1 MTTKEWLNRGFN
13 TFRTLQLKRARLEA
27 LGNVIS
33 RYEGREIETYHC
45 ENSSESTFLT
55 WSETKREVEVL
66 EAKLYVIDSETK
78 DALRLLYNP
87 NEYEVLYLRYI
98 TRLKWKLITFWSMS
112 QLYNVTACILHL
124 IQPTHISPKFTVG
137 LRYWTVT

>member
-98 TRLKWKLITFWSMS
+98 TRLKWKEIEKLMNYSETHVFR
-112 QLYNVTACILHL
+112 LHSEGVD
-124 IQPTHISPKFTVG
+124 HVG
-137 LRYWTVT
+137 EVAYRMIN